1 MKKSSAKMNYLYNLM
16 FQLFSLITPIITTP
30 YIARV
35 LSPAGVG
42 EYAFAASVNSYLC
55 LAAALGFST
64 YGQREIAKTQGDIN
78 KQSAVFWEIFIC
90 KLALGC
96 IVFILNCLLIWKG
109 VFGDYTLLLKIMSI
123 EVISTSINISFFFQ
137 GNEKFGLIALRDFII
152 RLMGI
157 VLVFSLVK
165 KPADLWIYALCNVGT
180 SICSA
185 ASLWIPLRKWVLP
198 KSLSHLHPF
207 RHFFPSIKLFI
218 PTIAISIYTILDK
231 TLIGILIPGTIETSM
246 EDGTVVVQRLADV
259 ENGFYAQS
267 EKIIKMAMTVLSSLG
282 TVMMPRNA
290 KELAD
295 GHEDIFLRNINEAI
309 RFVLVIGMPI
319 CTGIIA
325 VASNFAPW
333 FFGSGYEKV
342 PVLMSIFSLMIVPA
356 GLGNV
361 LGQQY
366 LIPKGEDLKY
376 AIVYAASAGVNFFLN
391 MVLIP
396 RYYSYGAAVA
406 SVIAEMIAPLIMVT
420 IIKKESSLITNRF
433 LRDNIKPII
442 ASIGMLICVAIT
454 KRLLS
459 PSIISTFILV
469 VEGITVYFF
478 LLLVLGEKTVS
489 KVVSKS
495 RRRKKNQ

>member
-78 KQSAVFWEIFIC
+78 KQSAVFWEIIIC
-90 KLALGC
+90 KLVLGC

-109 VFGDYTLLLKIMSI
+109 VFSNYTLLLKIMSI

-165 KPADLWIYALCNVGT
+165 KPTDLWIYALCNVGT

-198 KSLSHLHPF
+198 KSFSHLHPF
-207 RHFFPSIKLFI
+207 RHLLPSIKLFI

-246 EDGTVVVQRLADV
+246 EDGTVVIQRLADV

-309 RFVLVIGMPI
+309 RFVFVIGMPI

-376 AIVYAASAGVNFFLN
+376 AIVYAASAGVNFCLN

-469 VEGITVYFF
+469 VEGIVVYFF
-478 LLLVLGEKTVS
+478 LLLVLGEEAVS
-489 KVVSKS
+489 KVVSKL